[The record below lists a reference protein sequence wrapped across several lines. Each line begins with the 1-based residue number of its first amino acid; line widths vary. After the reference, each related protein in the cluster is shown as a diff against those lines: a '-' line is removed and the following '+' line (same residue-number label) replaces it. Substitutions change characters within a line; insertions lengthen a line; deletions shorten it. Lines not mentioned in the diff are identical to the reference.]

1 MIRVLAYLL
10 VVFALA
16 LGAVWI
22 ADRPGLVTID
32 WLGTEVQTSLVFAL
46 VVAVVVLGL
55 AVILALLLSGV
66 IAAPGRLGRFFSRRR
81 RDHGYRALA
90 TGMVAVASGDL
101 KLARRY
107 AEDARRLI
115 PDEPA
120 VGLLEA
126 ETSTLAGDPEG
137 ARARYAAMLDNPD
150 TRVLGLH
157 GLYVG
162 ARRSGDVETARRAAG
177 QAAALAPR
185 LGWAAETEFES
196 CVAAGQWEEA
206 TRLLDRNRHNR
217 LVDKPAARRQ
227 KAVLLAARA
236 QEVETGDPDLAREL
250 SLAANKLEPTFVPA
264 AAVAAR
270 VLARQNEARKATKVI
285 EAVWRVTPHP
295 DLAAAF
301 LKIRPGESAQER
313 LKRCRGL
320 AELRPDANDSVFL
333 LAEAAIS
340 ARAFNEARTA
350 LRPLLERGPTQ
361 KACLIMASLEAAE
374 GDHARER
381 EWLSRAV
388 HAPRDP
394 AWVADGVVARSWAP
408 VSPVSGRLDAFE
420 WKAPAEVAS
429 DGPVIDAAL
438 FEKAAPAPAPAPAP
452 EAPAAEKVAP
462 EVVAP
467 TKVEILD
474 PAEPEPAEAE
484 PAPEAPAARPSVD
497 PGAHQPDDPGP
508 TPSAAPAPRKRGLF
522 GFGG

>member
-22 ADRPGLVTID
+22 ADRPGVVTID
-32 WLGTEVQTSLVFAL
+32 WLGTEVQTSVVFAMVTL
-46 VVAVVVLGL
+46 IAVLGVAVIAVLL
-55 AVILALLLSGV
+55 FSGV

-90 TGMVAVASGDL
+90 AGMVAVASGDL

-107 AEDARRLI
+107 AEDARRAI

-126 ETSTLAGDPEG
+126 ETAALAGDQEG
-137 ARARYAAMLDNPD
+137 TRARYAAMVENPD

-157 GLYVG
+157 GLYVA
-162 ARRSGDVETARRAAG
+162 ARRAGDVETARRRAG
-177 QAAALAPR
+177 EAAALAPR
-185 LGWAAETEFES
+185 LGWAAETEFEAR
-196 CVAAGQWEEA
+196 VAAGEWEEA

-217 LVDKPAARRQ
+217 LIDKATARHM

-250 SLAANKLEPTFVPA
+250 ALAANKLEPTFVPA

-270 VLARQNEARKATKVI
+270 LLGRQGDARKATRIV
-285 EAVWRVTPHP
+285 EVAWRETPHP
-295 DLAAAF
+295 DLADAF
-301 LKIRPGESAQER
+301 LNIRAGESAQDR
-313 LKRCRGL
+313 LKRCRAL
-320 AELRPDANDSVFL
+320 VELRPEANDSVFL

-340 ARAFNEARTA
+340 ARAFNEARSV
-350 LRPLLERGPTQ
+350 LRPLLERAPTQ

-388 HAPRDP
+388 HAGRDP
-394 AWVADGVVARSWAP
+394 VWIADGVVARTWAP
-408 VSPVSGRLDAFE
+408 VSPVTGRLDAFE
-420 WKAPAEVAS
+420 WRAPESLAG

-438 FEKAAPAPAPAPAP
+438 FEKAPTPLRPAPAAVSPEPKAAEPVP
-452 EAPAAEKVAP
+452 EATGPALDLVA
-462 EVVAP
+462 V
-467 TKVEILD
+467 
-474 PAEPEPAEAE
+474 
-484 PAPEAPAARPSVD
+484 
-497 PGAHQPDDPGP
+497 HPDDPGP
-508 TPSAAPAPRKRGLF
+508 EATPAEEPAPRKRGLF